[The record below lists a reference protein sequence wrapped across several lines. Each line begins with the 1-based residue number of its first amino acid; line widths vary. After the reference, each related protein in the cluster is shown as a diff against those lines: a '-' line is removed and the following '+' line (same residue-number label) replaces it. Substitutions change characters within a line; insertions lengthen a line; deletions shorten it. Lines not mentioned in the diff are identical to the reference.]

1 MRVVNWERWQMTKA
15 AIVVLLAV
23 IGLICMG
30 GDDPDGLSP
39 MPSPLGVVVALS
51 CAAALL
57 YNIIQNDRHRRK

>member
-1 MRVVNWERWQMTKA
+1 
-15 AIVVLLAV
+15 
-23 IGLICMG
+23 MG